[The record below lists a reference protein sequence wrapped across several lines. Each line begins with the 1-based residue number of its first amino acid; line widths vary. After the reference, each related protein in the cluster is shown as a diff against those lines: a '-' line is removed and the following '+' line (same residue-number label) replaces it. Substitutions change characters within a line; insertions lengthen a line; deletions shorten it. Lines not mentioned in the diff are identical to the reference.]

1 MYSWN
6 VIKWFTTVW
15 WCLCFDYELI
25 SGSCTRWNFILGDN
39 PRDGCLQNTHK
50 SGVDSLEISRHEV
63 TKIESEACTGGQK
76 HLSSHRQGW
85 SLISVKLHPIKLGG
99 NTLQTWKSLTFLFP
113 DGFCCCTFWK
123 INGKRVT
130 SDSAESTRQS
140 ACETFPCTS
149 SPGPPQTNSR
159 LHFKYIAGLLGN
171 PLLLFILPSLG
182 D

>member
-6 VIKWFTTVW
+6 VIKWFTTAW

-25 SGSCTRWNFILGDN
+25 SGSCTWWNFILGDN

-50 SGVDSLEISRHEV
+50 SGADSLEISRHEV

-85 SLISVKLHPIKLGG
+85 SLISEKLHPIKLGG
-99 NTLQTWKSLTFLFP
+99 NTLQTWKTSLTFLLP

-123 INGKRVT
+123 INGKRVA
-130 SDSAESTRQS
+130 SDSAKKYPSGCLWDISLHIQPR
-140 ACETFPCTS
+140 TS
-149 SPGPPQTNSR
+149 PNKQQTPLQIHSR
-159 LHFKYIAGLLGN
+159 TIR
-171 PLLLFILPSLG
+171 
-182 D
+182 